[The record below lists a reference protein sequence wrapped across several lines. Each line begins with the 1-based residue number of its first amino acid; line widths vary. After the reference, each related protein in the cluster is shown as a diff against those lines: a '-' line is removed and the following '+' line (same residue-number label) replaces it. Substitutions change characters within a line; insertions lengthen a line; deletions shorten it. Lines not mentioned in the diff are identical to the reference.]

1 MHAPPFAIVSKVHAT
16 IAAFGYRFT
25 VKKETP
31 LSFCFQSIL
40 TSSKH
45 DKYRLHLK
53 KESGSF
59 LLWVHSEVS
68 CAASKYIQCIE
79 KTDSSFFFFFFR
91 FSSFLRQRGA
101 IWRRL
106 ECSHDVVNVFVP
118 CICWVFHKK
127 VPSPREEGKKWQI
140 CLE

>member
-1 MHAPPFAIVSKVHAT
+1 MLRLRLSAT
-16 IAAFGYRFT
+16 DSQLKR
-25 VKKETP
+25 KTP
-31 LSFCFQSIL
+31 LSFRFQSIL

-59 LLWVHSEVS
+59 LLWVRSEVS

-79 KTDSSFFFFFFR
+79 KTDSRFFFSFLFFR

-106 ECSHDVVNVFVP
+106 ECSHDDLNVFVP
-118 CICWVFHKK
+118 CICRVFHKK